1 MIKSDLDNI
10 EVPENID
17 KTIDLAIDKIRKE
30 NIIKN
35 NKTRTSKKVAMVA
48 SLVFV
53 MGISSIVIAKPAW
66 AIDIPIIGG
75 LIQKK
80 LIDSNSKY
88 KDYIQAVG
96 QTKSDEGIDITFES
110 AVADN
115 NILNLSF
122 VVKNNNESIKDNLTD
137 ALLIPT
143 ALKANGK
150 SVSTGAGASWEV
162 IDENTVRV
170 LKNIS
175 WDYDKLPDKLNMDIE
190 ISEMFGKMGNW
201 DVSFALDVKEV
212 RKNTYVEKLD
222 KVINVEG
229 IDFNLTKLVMTPLT
243 TNIKSFTE
251 HNGGLSNQINFMI
264 IDNNGKE
271 VKAGNSSSVSDMKYE
286 ILNQSS
292 NYINNTDTQ
301 TLNITPYYDKHVIGY
316 SEYESGSIKSTEE
329 KLAPTKINIEEF
341 SKVNLKVN
349 EDISIDINNCIVD
362 GEYLVV
368 KYLYRYL
375 DTSMTN
381 IKSAQLYV
389 NADGE
394 EVMNSKEYTDEE
406 NEKIN
411 ELNNKYNEKNKEN
424 LVKIVKIGDSK
435 NIEIGSYDGSSI
447 EILKDQ
453 AFTVTKK

>member
-10 EVPENID
+10 EVPKNID
-17 KTIDLAIDKIRKE
+17 DTIDLAIDKIRKE

-35 NKTRTSKKVAMVA
+35 KKRRTSKKVAMVA

-53 MGISSIVIAKPAW
+53 MGMSSIVIAKPAW
-66 AIDIPIIGG
+66 AMDIPIIGD

-80 LIDSNSKY
+80 LIDVNSKY
-88 KDYIQAVG
+88 KEYIQVVG
-96 QTKSDEGIDITFES
+96 QTKCDQGIDITFES

-143 ALKANGK
+143 SLKVNGK

-175 WDYDKLPDKLNMDIE
+175 WEYNELPDKLNMDIE
-190 ISEMFGKMGNW
+190 ISDMFGKKGDWN
-201 DVSFALDVKEV
+201 VSFALDVSDI

-222 KVINVEG
+222 RVINTNG
-229 IDFNLTKLVMTPLT
+229 IDFNLTEIVMTPLT
-243 TNIKSFTE
+243 TNIKGFGENKS
-251 HNGGLSNQINFMI
+251 GGVNPIDFMI

-271 VKAGNSSSVSDMKYE
+271 VKGGNSGSHADMTLE
-286 ILNQSS
+286 RLNHSFD
-292 NYINNTDTQ
+292 YINNTNSK
-301 TLNITPYYDKHVIGY
+301 TLNIIPYYNKHVIPF
-316 SEYESGSIKSTEE
+316 SEYGNGQIKNIEE
-329 KLAPTKINIEEF
+329 KLAPTKINVEEF
-341 SKVNLKVN
+341 SKMNLKVN
-349 EDISIDINNCIVD
+349 KDMSIDINNCIVD

-368 KYLYRYL
+368 KYSYRYL
-375 DTSMTN
+375 DTPMTN
-381 IKSAQLYV
+381 ILSAQIYV

-406 NEKIN
+406 NKKIN
-411 ELNNKYNEKNKEN
+411 ELNTKYNEKNKEN
-424 LVKIVKIGDSK
+424 LVQIMKIGNSK
-435 NIEIGSYDGSSI
+435 DIEIGCYDGSSI